1 MQSFN
6 RPAAPP
12 SIPQGSPIVPTTRPA
27 DRTKSYAQQ
36 QQQQQQQPVQP
47 DAPGDPISAAAKNMP
62 LDKKAGDYTAQIS
75 KFAGSFARWTSLP
88 VKVHVPMNTPENWKL
103 PLDTAVRKWSQY
115 LPTVI
120 APAQEQADIEIGWI
134 NHLAPRQLGITNLEI
149 FNGRPRVT
157 VYLLRPNYYP
167 PDISERKLEQVA
179 IHELG
184 HALGLFGHSSNPA
197 DIMFS
202 LDASSKTGALK
213 GSGISPRDINT
224 LQRIYS
230 SAALPEGFQ
239 SPQPIS
245 FPCLDSRTK

>member
-12 SIPQGSPIVPTTRPA
+12 SIPQGQPTVPATRPV
-27 DRTKSYAQQ
+27 DRTKSYAQPQ
-36 QQQQQQQPVQP
+36 QSAPVQP
-47 DAPGDPISAAAKNMP
+47 DAPGKEISSAAKNMP
-62 LDKKAGDYTAQIS
+62 QDKKVGDYAAQIS
-75 KFAGSFARWTSLP
+75 KFGGSFARWTRIP
-88 VKVHVPMNTPENWKL
+88 VRVHVPMNTPENWKV

-115 LPTVI
+115 LPTII
-120 APAQEQADIEIGWI
+120 APAHEQADIEIGWI

-184 HALGLFGHSSNPA
+184 HALGLFGHSPNPG
-197 DIMFS
+197 DIMYP
-202 LDASSKTGALK
+202 LDASGKAGAMK
-213 GSGISPRDINT
+213 GTGISARDITT
-224 LQRIYS
+224 LRRIYS
-230 SAALPEGFQ
+230 SPALPDGFQ

-245 FPCLDSRTK
+245 WPFLDSLAK